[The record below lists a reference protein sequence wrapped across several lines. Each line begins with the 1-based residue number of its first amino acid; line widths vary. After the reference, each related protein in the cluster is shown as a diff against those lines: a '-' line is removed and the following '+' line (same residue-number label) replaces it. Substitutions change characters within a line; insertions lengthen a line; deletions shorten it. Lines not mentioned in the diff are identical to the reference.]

1 MQSRF
6 PHLGNSQTISLGKCK
21 VYVQRRLI
29 RLVIG
34 LESTF
39 TVDSKPIRGPNSL
52 RSAGRNVIG
61 PESTF
66 AGKSES
72 RTVYVQ
78 RANVD
83 FQSERYSVPRER
95 QQCLLKATKEAKAY
109 KPCQTTDDRDLRDE
123 KKAYNKA
130 KERCRLVTSTPTEV
144 QCLGQLIITFGKYN
158 GKSFK
163 WLVENDDG
171 YIKYVLDR
179 HVKECRHPDNIAIN
193 DRWIKDYLLRYVQL
207 LPPVSCHLEMN
218 VDKAIYGQG
227 RFRSFTFMEMWQW
240 YSLHKVFQTVPHS
253 GTDQERKMA
262 QEAYCSVRQWLV
274 MKEEDITTKSLK
286 RFRKYILDREVG

>member
-1 MQSRF
+1 MD
-6 PHLGNSQTISLGKCK
+6 PLLCILDT
-21 VYVQRRLI
+21 
-29 RLVIG
+29 
-34 LESTF
+34 
-39 TVDSKPIRGPNSL
+39 
-52 RSAGRNVIG
+52 
-61 PESTF
+61 
-66 AGKSES
+66 
-72 RTVYVQ
+72 
-78 RANVD
+78 
-83 FQSERYSVPRER
+83 SVPRER
-95 QQCLLKATKEAKAY
+95 QQCLLKATKEAKTY

-193 DRWIKDYLLRYVQL
+193 DRWIKDYLLR
-207 LPPVSCHLEMN
+207 
-218 VDKAIYGQG
+218 
-227 RFRSFTFMEMWQW
+227 SFTFMEMWQW

-274 MKEEDITTKSLK
+274 MKEEDITTKS
-286 RFRKYILDREVG
+286 